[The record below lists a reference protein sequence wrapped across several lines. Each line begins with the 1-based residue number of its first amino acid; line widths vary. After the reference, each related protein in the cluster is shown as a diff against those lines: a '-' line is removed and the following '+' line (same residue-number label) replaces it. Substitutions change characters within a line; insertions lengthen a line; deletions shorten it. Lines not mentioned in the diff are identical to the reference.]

1 MSSFDVVFEDY
12 NITKL
17 TTIGFDE
24 IAEEALKE
32 ASPILRDATI
42 EACQA
47 VIQHPNDSELV
58 KSWKATPPKA
68 TKSKDAYIANIVPKG
83 NSTDQYYY
91 AQDGRGGH
99 SKRKYPVSNALKAI
113 WLNYG
118 VNGRQDPRPFLE
130 NAAKNC
136 ENEVEAKIQEVFN
149 RKVGSE

>member
-1 MSSFDVVFEDY
+1 MSRFDVVFED
-12 NITKL
+12 NNLTKL
-17 TTIGFDE
+17 TVVGFDE

-47 VIQHPNDSELV
+47 VIQHPDDSELV
-58 KSWKATPPKA
+58 KSWKETPPKE

-83 NSTDQYYY
+83 NSSNQYYY

-99 SKRKYPVSNALKAI
+99 TKRKYPVSNALKAI

-118 VNGRQDPRPFLE
+118 VNGRDPKPFLE

-136 ENEVEAKIQEVFN
+136 EDAVEAKIQEVFN
-149 RKVGSE
+149 RKVGAE